1 MRQARIWLILIVLIV
16 VAGAAIWVSREIPR
30 RVAEVIETPREK
42 QVDLGAVVTRI
53 RGLNRLETAS
63 MHVVHVSTITQSY
76 QFVPNSLG
84 GDSLTLMATGDVIAG
99 VDLELLKPTDI
110 YRQRDG
116 TVVIRLPAPQ
126 VLVTRINNRESHVL
140 NRNTGIFRHP
150 DNGLEGRARLYAESG
165 IRNEAVKKGIL
176 TLAGQNAQARLAELL
191 HASGIGKVEFVEVS
205 GGVPTG

>member
-1 MRQARIWLILIVLIV
+1 MHRTRVWLILILMIV
-16 VAGAAIWVSREIPR
+16 VAGAAIWVSRELPR
-30 RVAEVIETPREK
+30 RVAAEIETPRER
-42 QVDLGAVVTRI
+42 QIDLGAVVTRI

-63 MHVVHVSTITQSY
+63 MHVVHVGTISQSY
-76 QFVPNSLG
+76 QFVPNALG

-99 VDLELLKPTDI
+99 VDLELLKPNDV

-165 IRNEAVKKGIL
+165 IRNEAIKKGIL

-191 HASGIGKVEFVEVS
+191 HASGIGKVEFVEV
-205 GGVPTG
+205 GGGMPAG